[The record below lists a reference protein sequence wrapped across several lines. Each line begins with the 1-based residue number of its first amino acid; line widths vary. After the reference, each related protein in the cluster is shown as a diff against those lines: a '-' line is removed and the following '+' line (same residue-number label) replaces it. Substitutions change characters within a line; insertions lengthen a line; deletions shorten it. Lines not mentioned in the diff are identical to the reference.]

1 MEIDIE
7 QIINRIEELKNANE
21 AQTVENLLPD
31 ILLPL
36 FKGEGYESIH
46 RNVRLKPLPS
56 NSINEWDM
64 IISKGANSDFHKDSI
79 GVEVKVYRNRKV
91 DRDIVNQIINKAK
104 LSDLKRSFIF
114 SPNGFSNSALNLAS
128 NHPQELELYDFTSLR
143 DWVYT
148 LKDQG
153 QNIEH
158 EISFIIK
165 TASKAFIEAIAK
177 NPKALDSLEWRD
189 LERLL
194 AETFEGIGFSVTL
207 TPSSKD
213 GGKDIIIQH
222 EMEGNIKSYI
232 VEVKHWRCGNKV
244 GSNLVDSFF
253 SIVVKEKHE
262 AGIFIATNGYTNT
275 AFESL
280 TKIEREKIKFGDE
293 SKIVSLCKTY
303 LRVQN
308 GLWSPEMNIS
318 DMLFEST
325 I

>member
-36 FKGEGYESIH
+36 FKSEGYESIH

-91 DRDIVNQIINKAK
+91 DTGIVNQIINKAK

-114 SPNGFSNSALNLAS
+114 SPNGFS
-128 NHPQELELYDFTSLR
+128 ELYDFTSLR

-148 LKDQG
+148 LKDQD

-158 EISFIIK
+158 EINFIIK

-222 EMEGNIKSYI
+222 EMEGKIKSYI

-244 GSNLVDSFF
+244 GSNLVDFF
-253 SIVVKEKHE
+253 SI
-262 AGIFIATNGYTNT
+262 
-275 AFESL
+275 
-280 TKIEREKIKFGDE
+280 
-293 SKIVSLCKTY
+293 
-303 LRVQN
+303 
-308 GLWSPEMNIS
+308 
-318 DMLFEST
+318 
-325 I
+325 